1 MDEGPVSGALRPAP
15 VDAALERLLRRD
27 RLLVIAMLAAATAAA
42 WTYIIAGAGLGMP
55 GAGMH
60 DPGSMAGMD
69 MGTKAGI
76 WTPAYALLMLVMWWV
91 MMAAMMLP
99 TAAPMILLF
108 AAIERR
114 RTPRGPHVPT
124 ALFVAGYLLVWC
136 VFGVFAVTL
145 QSAASAAAVVGA
157 EMAVTPA
164 ALAGGL
170 LVAAG
175 LYQLTPI
182 KQTCLRQCR
191 DPARFLAAYWRPG
204 RAGAL
209 RMGLAHG
216 GYCLG
221 CCWFLMLLLFV
232 GGVMNLAWI
241 GGLALFV
248 LMEKLV
254 SAGHR
259 LSQAAGLALIAVGSW
274 MVTSALSAYA

>member
-1 MDEGPVSGALRPAP
+1 
-15 VDAALERLLRRD
+15 
-27 RLLVIAMLAAATAAA
+27 
-42 WTYIIAGAGLGMP
+42 
-55 GAGMH
+55 
-60 DPGSMAGMD
+60 
-69 MGTKAGI
+69 
-76 WTPAYALLMLVMWWV
+76 
-91 MMAAMMLP
+91 MAAMMLP

-164 ALAGGL
+164 ALAGRL

-175 LYQLTPI
+175 VYQLTPI

-232 GGVMNLAWI
+232 GGIMNLAWI
-241 GGLALFV
+241 VGLALLV
-248 LMEKLV
+248 LIEKTVPARHWLEGAV
-254 SAGHR
+254 
-259 LSQAAGLALIAVGSW
+259 GLALLLAGGW
-274 MVTSALSAYA
+274 WLLGATTS

>member
-1 MDEGPVSGALRPAP
+1 MSGAPRPTP
-15 VDAALERLLRRD
+15 VDVALQRLLRRD
-27 RLLVIAMLAAATAAA
+27 RLLVIAMLAVATAAA
-42 WTYIIAGAGLGMP
+42 WTYTIAGTIAGAWLGMP
-55 GAGMH
+55 DAGMH
-60 DPGSMAGMD
+60 DPGSMAD
-69 MGTKAGI
+69 MNMGARAGI
-76 WTPAYALLMLVMWWV
+76 WTPAYSLLMLVMWWV

-114 RTPRGPHVPT
+114 RTPCGPHVPT
-124 ALFVAGYLLVWC
+124 ALFVTGYLLVWC
-136 VFGVFAVTL
+136 IFGVFAVAL

-157 EMAVTPA
+157 DLAVTPA

-259 LSQAAGLALIAVGSW
+259 LSQAAGVTLIAVGSW
-274 MVTSALSAYA
+274 MVTSALSA